1 MGDDGDSQD
10 VARRTDEALRGLSSL
25 SRTCGVIPQELKAT
39 LAALFRGLLDLHSGS
54 IAPSS
59 QINARLQG
67 LHGDLVASLHEEGL
81 KDSCQG
87 APQRPPSLQ
96 EYILDRLLRDDHL
109 FFRYIDGAP
118 GFQVGRELYEIMES
132 DLAALE
138 SLARADVSG
147 WVEALARHDGAE
159 SRDPPRHAVD
169 LASEPGEDLRPW
181 DISRQREHLK
191 RRFRDQRGWA
201 SLVEELADF
210 VNLHGCGAYQG
221 TPAFRLE
228 STSGDIRLMPVGDFA
243 AFDLNWLEGNEKR
256 IDVLER
262 NTRNLL
268 DGFKAHNALIWGP
281 RGCGKSSL
289 IRGLVTRYYD
299 SGLRAIEIQPQHWGC
314 LRQLYALVRDRRE
327 FFVGVLDNISL
338 ERGDPSSQSLASVLD
353 GGLET
358 QPPNIVFYG
367 TSNFKDLVDREGQR
381 PQGLSPHGTSS
392 MTADGDGALN
402 PAAGGRRQPYDP
414 QQFERL
420 DGLRALDDRFA
431 LKVFMNSPAK
441 SECEHMV
448 ISYARRAGIEIDEEE
463 LLAAFQIWRMR
474 HNHDLVGGRT
484 ARDFI
489 VDAYPGFA
497 RQTAGRGDMAPTSR
511 STQSAGLT

>member
-1 MGDDGDSQD
+1 MGDDGDFQD

-25 SRTCGVIPQELKAT
+25 SRTCGVVPQELKVT
-39 LAALFRGLLDLHSGS
+39 LAALFRGLVDLHSGPT
-54 IAPSS
+54 ASS
-59 QINARLQG
+59 QIKARLHG
-67 LHGDLVASLHEEGL
+67 LHCDLVASLHEARL
-81 KDSCQG
+81 KSSCQG
-87 APQRPPSLQ
+87 GPQRPTTLQ

-109 FFRYIDGAP
+109 FLRCIDGGP
-118 GFQVGRELYEIMES
+118 GLEVSPEMYRLMES
-132 DLAALE
+132 DLGALE
-138 SLARADVSG
+138 FLARADISR
-147 WVEALARHDGAE
+147 WVEAL
-159 SRDPPRHAVD
+159 SRCDSSDSREHQDHAADV
-169 LASEPGEDLRPW
+169 ASDPGEDLRPW

-191 RRFRDQRGWA
+191 QRFRDQRGWA

-210 VNLHGCGAYQG
+210 INLHGCGAYQG
-221 TPAFRLE
+221 MPAFRLE
-228 STSGDIRLMPVGDFA
+228 SASGDIRLMPVGDFA

-299 SGLRAIEIQPQHWGC
+299 SGLRAIEIQPQDWGC
-314 LRQLYALVRDRRE
+314 LRQLFALVRDRRE

-392 MTADGDGALN
+392 MTADGDGTLN
-402 PAAGGRRQPYDP
+402 PAGGGRRQPYDS

-441 SECEHMV
+441 SEYEQMV
-448 ISYARRAGIEIDEEE
+448 ISYARRAGIDIDEEE
-463 LLAAFQIWRMR
+463 LLSAFQVWRMR

-484 ARDFI
+484 ARDFV

-497 RQTAGRGDMAPTSR
+497 RQLAARRDLAATSPSSR
-511 STQSAGLT
+511 SAGPT